1 MLTGTL
7 LILGRNEIAAS
18 ERLVPKIKPLR
29 NMAEPDV
36 AFETHVLEIEYL
48 QKANK
53 SQVALEKIEE
63 LFREFKTD
71 PGSCTVIKIVA
82 TA

>member
-1 MLTGTL
+1 MLIGTL
-7 LILGRNEIAAS
+7 LILVRNEIAAA
-18 ERLVPKIKPLR
+18 ERLVQKIKPLR